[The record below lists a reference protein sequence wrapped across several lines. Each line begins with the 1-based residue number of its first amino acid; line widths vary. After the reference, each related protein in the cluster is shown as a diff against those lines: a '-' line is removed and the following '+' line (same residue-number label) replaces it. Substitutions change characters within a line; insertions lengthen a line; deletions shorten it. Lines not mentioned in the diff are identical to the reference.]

1 MSFLSDQRN
10 FFPRTGSGVPPQ
22 LIEAASPHLRTSPG
36 LEVAK
41 EAKPEK
47 VEVAQAEVAEIMV
60 NMTKEPTAELAVI
73 RGGGLRL
80 SAVTAPLKTF
90 LSSSPIP
97 TSFQS
102 SFSQLTTFKSTPI
115 QCLRVGPELKTLS
128 VSVPSQERPSRAELD
143 ERRTDPAID
152 KTTTVVSTQVR
163 GKEHGRH
170 YILNL

>member
-1 MSFLSDQRN
+1 M
-10 FFPRTGSGVPPQ
+10 
-22 LIEAASPHLRTSPG
+22 
-36 LEVAK
+36 AK
-41 EAKPEK
+41 EAEPGK

-60 NMTKEPTAELAVI
+60 NMTKEPTVQLAVI
-73 RGGGLRL
+73 RGVGLRL
-80 SAVTAPLKTF
+80 SAVKAPLNTF

-152 KTTTVVSTQVR
+152 KTTSVVSTQVR
-163 GKEHGRH
+163 GKELGRH
-170 YILNL
+170 YILIL

>member
-10 FFPRTGSGVPPQ
+10 FSPRTGSGVPPQ

-36 LEVAK
+36 LGVAK
-41 EAKPEK
+41 EAEPGK

-80 SAVTAPLKTF
+80 SAVTF
-90 LSSSPIP
+90 LFSSPIP
-97 TSFQS
+97 TSTQS

-115 QCLRVGPELKTLS
+115 SASGLVQ
-128 VSVPSQERPSRAELD
+128 
-143 ERRTDPAID
+143 
-152 KTTTVVSTQVR
+152 
-163 GKEHGRH
+163 
-170 YILNL
+170 N